1 MEEIVEVYSYDADMT
16 FILKDVYWG
25 DTPISREVVGFYY
38 GEPNKLATKECMGR
52 LKVEYIRLKTE

>member
-1 MEEIVEVYSYDADMT
+1 MEEIVE
-16 FILKDVYWG
+16 VYWG

-38 GEPNKLATKECMGR
+38 GEPNELATKECMGR